1 MDQKFMKTITLLT
14 AGCMILL
21 SNICYSQ
28 VSHVDLQRLESQK
41 SQKYQLVLYYRPTC
55 PYCVKVLNFLA
66 KNSITIPLKNISEDS
81 KARETLL
88 QNGGKTQVPC
98 LSINNKF
105 MYESNDI
112 IDWISK
118 NKKDI

>member
-1 MDQKFMKTITLLT
+1 MT

-21 SNICYSQ
+21 SNVCYCAPGQSA
-28 VSHVDLQRLESQK
+28 LQQTSALK

-55 PYCVKVLNFLA
+55 PYCIKVLNFLA
-66 KNSITIPLKNISEDS
+66 KNCITIPLKNISEDS
-81 KARETLL
+81 KAREMLL

-105 MYESNDI
+105 MYDQTTS
-112 IDWISK
+112 
-118 NKKDI
+118 